1 MGVDAAR
8 TVRWR
13 AARLYLLPS
22 RSVSRLQPD
31 VVLSPEQVAQFREQG
46 FLSLPRITSPEEVVE
61 LREVLG
67 GLFDRR
73 AGWREGAQF
82 DLVAAEDAAD
92 ESTLTQIVQPV
103 NYAPELRDT
112 LFRANAA
119 AIARQLLGEAAAPSF
134 EHSILKSAEN
144 GSPTPW
150 HQDEAYRASDAF
162 EYEQLSIW
170 MPLQDSD
177 ARQGCLQYIPGSH
190 LRGVLPHRRVNDDPR
205 VHSIECVPEAFDVGE
220 AVACPLPAGGAV
232 IHTGRSLHC
241 AGPNETATPRLAY
254 VLAFELPP
262 RAAAEPRAFSWN
274 EDLQSSDALR
284 RRAWR
289 RRGGIAVEAYRR
301 ARYGNLLEPGRLA
314 FEVRRVVDRIK
325 R

>member
-1 MGVDAAR
+1 MPLLVADPLSLSAA
-8 TVRWR
+8 
-13 AARLYLLPS
+13 LMS
-22 RSVSRLQPD
+22 SVNPD
-31 VVLSPEQVAQFREQG
+31 VVLTAEQVAQFREQG
-46 FLSLPRITSPEEVVE
+46 FLSLPRITSPEEVE
-61 LREVLG
+61 QLRASLG
-67 GLFDRR
+67 GLFERR
-73 AGWREGAQF
+73 AGWNEGAQF
-82 DLVAAEDAAD
+82 DLVDAGDDAEA
-92 ESTLTQIVQPV
+92 STLTQIVQPV

-119 AIARQLLGEAAAPSF
+119 SIARQLLGDEVTASF
-134 EHSILKSAEN
+134 EHSILKSATN

-205 VHSIECVPEAFDVGE
+205 VHSIECVPEAFDVDQ

-241 AGPNETATPRLAY
+241 AGPNESATPRLAY

-262 RAAAEPRAFSWN
+262 RPASEPRDFSWN
-274 EDLQSSDALR
+274 EGLQSSDALR

-289 RRGGIAVEAYRR
+289 RRGGIAIEAYRR
-301 ARYGNLLEPGRLA
+301 ARYGNLRDPQRLA
-314 FEVRRVVDRIK
+314 FEVRRLADRF
-325 R
+325 RRSGR